1 MTDEGP
7 TANSE
12 WMARLR
18 AEGISKK
25 QRATK
30 APEPPPVPLVPLS
43 SRLIWVASA
52 FISLSRTR
60 VVLETGPQP
69 INFSDMKAY
78 CELEG
83 IFLEEDLRDLVYYIT
98 EMDIVYLKHTHL
110 KIQTGR
116 EKAAEEAKRKQER
129 AQSARRNR

>member
-1 MTDEGP
+1 
-7 TANSE
+7 
-12 WMARLR
+12 
-18 AEGISKK
+18 
-25 QRATK
+25 
-30 APEPPPVPLVPLS
+30 
-43 SRLIWVASA
+43 
-52 FISLSRTR
+52 
-60 VVLETGPQP
+60 
-69 INFSDMKAY
+69 MKAY